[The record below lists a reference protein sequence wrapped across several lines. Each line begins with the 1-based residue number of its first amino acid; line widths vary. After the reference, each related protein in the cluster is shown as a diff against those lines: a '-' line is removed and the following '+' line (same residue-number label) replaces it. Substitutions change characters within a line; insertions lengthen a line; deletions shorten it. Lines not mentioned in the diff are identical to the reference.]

1 MAAGC
6 QAVPRAPPVS
16 NDLRKW
22 ERKLREL
29 ATSLGLTFKKPRSHS
44 PQSPRYGRYWL
55 LTAAGGFAAGDE
67 HVGVPLA
74 EIERVL
80 AEVKDAGGYVTTAEG
95 GFAPKP
101 R

>member
-1 MAAGC
+1 MLT
-6 QAVPRAPPVS
+6 APPVS
-16 NDLRKW
+16 DERKQ

-29 ATSLGLTFKKPRSHS
+29 ATSLGLAFKKRRTRN
-44 PQSPRYGRYWL
+44 PQSPSYGRYWL

-67 HVGVPLA
+67 HIGVPLA

-80 AEVKDAGGYVTTAEG
+80 AEVKHAGGYVTTAEG
-95 GFAPKP
+95 RFAPKP